1 MSRIVTSS
9 KDRVENKASAAVK
22 IAFLVF
28 SARALCLFVIGY
40 VTPEAP
46 CVRPVGIQ
54 SRRKVSGF
62 PGGRTRTA
70 GSNQ

>member
-40 VTPEAP
+40 VTPEAAR
-46 CVRPVGIQ
+46 VRPVAISDQWLLTVG
-54 SRRKVSGF
+54 
-62 PGGRTRTA
+62 
-70 GSNQ
+70 